1 MKKIIMYGIKNCDSV
16 RKAMKWL
23 NEYNIKYQF
32 HDLRSDGLSRARLE
46 KWVLSTDYESVL
58 NKKSTTWRKLSKETQ
73 KKNSSSEAIKLML
86 AQPTLIKRPILDVN
100 GFIYIG
106 FTAEQYDI
114 IFSSK
119 T

>member
-1 MKKIIMYGIKNCDSV
+1 MYGIKNCDSV

-23 NEYNIKYQF
+23 NESSIKYQF
-32 HDLRSDGLSRARLE
+32 HDLRSDGLDRAVLE
-46 KWVLSTDYESVL
+46 KWMLSISHESIL

-73 KKNSSSEAIKLML
+73 KKNSSCEAIELML
-86 AQPTLIKRPILDVN
+86 EQPTLIKRPVLDVN